1 MTGRI
6 IWRRAH
12 PVRLPDR
19 INTAPHLEMNEAW
32 RREQFIA
39 EGMARLEQ
47 ELERKLSDEDERT

>member
-1 MTGRI
+1 MSPRV

-19 INTAPHLEMNEAW
+19 INTAPHLETNEAW

-47 ELERKLSDEDERT
+47 ELERELHEERR

>member
-1 MTGRI
+1 MTPRT

-12 PVRLPDR
+12 PVRLQDR

-39 EGMARLEQ
+39 EGMERLAQ
-47 ELERKLSDEDERT
+47 ELDRDLSHDEDAR